1 MKQLNFGRNVRLTPK
16 TAYAPKNEQEVLAI
30 LEGNRGRRIR
40 CIGRLH
46 SWSRAIE
53 SDDVLLDLR
62 HLHSVLPNS
71 DLSQPSVQ
79 VGAGCQVKRLLTRL
93 QSERGW
99 TLPSVGFITEQ
110 TVAGAISTGTHGSG
124 RNSLSHYVLSVRIA
138 RYSPVTGQAVIDEI
152 DAGEEL
158 RAARCSLGCLGV
170 IVSVNMQCRPLYA
183 VEELFREYRCLADVI
198 EAEREFPLQQFYLV
212 PWRWT
217 YFAQHRR
224 ETELPRSKLASLY
237 HWYRFLVFDV
247 AMHCLILFLVR
258 ILRLPS
264 AVRLAFRSIV
274 PATVIRNWHV
284 VAPSNAQLVMEH
296 ERFRHVEIELFVQS
310 SKLEDALGL
319 LRTTLEISGGEK
331 ATGDRDDG
339 PHVDHV
345 RDPDET
351 GHLRGKYCHHY
362 PICIR
367 KVLPDDTH
375 ISMASHAGLGTSK
388 PVTPTSRQV
397 LVDEPWYSITLT
409 NYQTERQREGF
420 NEVSSFLARSMARQ
434 FGARLHWG
442 KLFPLA
448 LSEAAELYPAF
459 ETFRD
464 ICSRSDPNR
473 VFCNDWTEELLA

>member
-1 MKQLNFGRNVRLTPK
+1 MKQSNFGRNVRLTPK

-30 LEGNRGRRIR
+30 LDANRGRRIR

-46 SWSRAIE
+46 SWSRVIE

-62 HLHSVLPNS
+62 HLDRVEPNS
-71 DLSQPSVQ
+71 DPSQPSVE
-79 VGAGCQVKRLLTRL
+79 VGAGCQVKQILSRLE
-93 QSERGW
+93 SERGW

-138 RYSPVTGQAVIDEI
+138 RYSPVSGQAVIDEI
-152 DAGEEL
+152 DDGEEL

-224 ETELPRSKLASLY
+224 ETKLPRSKLASLY

-264 AVRLAFRSIV
+264 AVRLAFRCDH
-274 PATVIRNWHV
+274 TGNRD
-284 VAPSNAQLVMEH
+284 
-296 ERFRHVEIELFVQS
+296 
-310 SKLEDALGL
+310 SKLARC
-319 LRTTLEISGGEK
+319 RTIQCTI
-331 ATGDRDDG
+331 GD
-339 PHVDHV
+339 
-345 RDPDET
+345 
-351 GHLRGKYCHHY
+351 
-362 PICIR
+362 
-367 KVLPDDTH
+367 
-375 ISMASHAGLGTSK
+375 
-388 PVTPTSRQV
+388 
-397 LVDEPWYSITLT
+397 
-409 NYQTERQREGF
+409 
-420 NEVSSFLARSMARQ
+420 
-434 FGARLHWG
+434 GARAI
-442 KLFPLA
+442 P
-448 LSEAAELYPAF
+448 P
-459 ETFRD
+459 
-464 ICSRSDPNR
+464 C
-473 VFCNDWTEELLA
+473 